1 MEKMK
6 VTHVDKNGNIIADIS
21 KVKLPHEL
29 KKSIFKILNPTMEI
43 ECKSGEELQ

>member
-1 MEKMK
+1 MEKMT
-6 VTHVDKNGNIIADIS
+6 VTHVDKDGNIIADIS

-43 ECKSGEELQ
+43 KSKPGEER